1 MTIRITV
8 LVENSASDQTLMSE
22 HGLSFWIEDE
32 KHKILFDT
40 GQSDIL
46 LDNASVLGIDL
57 KDTEAVVLSHGHY
70 DHTGGLYKVLETA
83 SAAKVYLHPDALKP
97 KYSRSGSGS
106 GHNIGMP
113 VQTVQMVH
121 RRESGGSVVHTDKPT
136 EVFPGITVTG
146 PVKRVTDFEQVSGPF
161 FLDAEGNKPDLLV
174 DDQSLFFESA
184 GGMVVVLGCA
194 HAGVVNTLQ
203 YISELSGAKEFYA
216 VMGGMHL
223 GNATDERITKTVEAL
238 RGFKVARIGPCHCT
252 GQEAVRK
259 ISRAFPDGFFECSTG
274 VRVEF
279 EK

>member
-1 MTIRITV
+1 MIKITV
-8 LVENSASDQTLMSE
+8 LVENSAGEQSLLSE
-22 HGLSFWIEDE
+22 HGLSFRIEDG

-46 LDNASVLGIDL
+46 LDNARVLGIDL

-83 SAAKVYLHPDALKP
+83 PAAKVYLHPEALKP
-97 KYSRSGSGS
+97 KYVCRGPDS
-106 GHNIGMP
+106 GHDIGMP
-113 VQTVQMVH
+113 ARTVQMVH
-121 RRESGGSVVHTDKPT
+121 RRESSSVIHTDKPT

-161 FLDAEGNKPDLLV
+161 FLDAEGKKPDLLI

-184 GGMVVVLGCA
+184 GGIVVVLGCA

-252 GQEAVRK
+252 GEEAVRK

-274 VRVEF
+274 VHIEF
-279 EK
+279 KK

>member
-46 LDNASVLGIDL
+46 LNNARVLGINL
-57 KDTEAVVLSHGHY
+57 KDTEAIVLSHGHY
-70 DHTGGLYKVLETA
+70 DHTGGLHKVLEA
-83 SAAKVYLHPDALKP
+83 APAAKVYLHPDALNP
-97 KYSRSGSGS
+97 KYVCHGPDS
-106 GHNIGMP
+106 GHDIGMP

-121 RRESGGSVVHTDKPT
+121 RRESSGSIIHTDRPT
-136 EVFPGITVTG
+136 EIFPGITVTG

-161 FLDAEGNKPDLLV
+161 FLDAEGKKPDLLI

-184 GGMVVVLGCA
+184 GGIVVVLGCA

-223 GNATDERITKTVEAL
+223 GNATDERITKTIEAL

-274 VRVEF
+274 VQIEF

>member
-1 MTIRITV
+1 MIKITV
-8 LVENSASDQTLMSE
+8 LVENSAGERTLMSE

-32 KHKILFDT
+32 EHKILFDT

-46 LDNASVLGIDL
+46 LDNAHALGINL
-57 KDTEAVVLSHGHY
+57 KDTEAIVLSHGHY
-70 DHTGGLYKVLETA
+70 DHTGGLHKVLEVA
-83 SAAKVYLHPDALKP
+83 PEAKVYLHPDVLKP
-97 KYSRSGSGS
+97 KYVCHGPDS
-106 GHNIGMP
+106 GHDIGMP
-113 VQTVQMVH
+113 AQTAQMVH
-121 RRESGGSVVHTDKPT
+121 QRESGGGVIHTDKPT

-146 PVKRVTDFEQVSGPF
+146 PVKRATDFEQVSGPF
-161 FLDAEGNKPDLLV
+161 FLDAEGKKPDPLV

-184 GGMVVVLGCA
+184 KGIVVVLGCA
-194 HAGVVNTLQ
+194 HSGVVNTLK

-274 VRVEF
+274 VQLEF
-279 EK
+279 KK

>member
-1 MTIRITV
+1 MTTKITV
-8 LVENSASDQTLMSE
+8 LVENSASERTLMSE

-46 LDNASVLGIDL
+46 FDNARVLGINL

-70 DHTGGLYKVLETA
+70 DHTGGLHKVLEVA
-83 SAAKVYLHPDALKP
+83 PAAKVYLHPDALKP
-97 KYSRSGSGS
+97 KYSRSGSGF
-106 GHNIGMP
+106 GHNIGMS

-121 RRESGGSVVHTDKPT
+121 RHESSSVIHTDKPT

-146 PVKRVTDFEQVSGPF
+146 PVKRVTDFEQVSGAF
-161 FLDAEGNKPDLLV
+161 FLDAEGKKPDPLV

-184 GGMVVVLGCA
+184 RGIVVVLGCA

-223 GNATDERITKTVEAL
+223 GNATDERITKTIEAI

-252 GQEAVRK
+252 GEEAVRK

-274 VRVEF
+274 VQIEF